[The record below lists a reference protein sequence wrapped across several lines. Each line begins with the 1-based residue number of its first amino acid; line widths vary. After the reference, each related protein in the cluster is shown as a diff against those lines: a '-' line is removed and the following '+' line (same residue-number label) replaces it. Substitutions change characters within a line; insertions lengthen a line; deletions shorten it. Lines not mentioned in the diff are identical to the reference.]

1 MYFWC
6 IYGEALPI
14 LLKVPC
20 INQIYQFS
28 IHTLFATLRLR
39 TQTWLQ
45 LYDSPALPVEEF
57 FARRVLGSISCVIT
71 WRFDGEVYQFLF
83 ASNFFNDSIRSFLQK
98 LLCTM
103 WLKLQHIYTNINYL
117 ITLEMSSKC
126 EKLTFSLFQI
136 SYMQTDLSNAI
147 YLACLGY
154 SVFLFHLRV

>member
-1 MYFWC
+1 
-6 IYGEALPI
+6 
-14 LLKVPC
+14 
-20 INQIYQFS
+20 
-28 IHTLFATLRLR
+28 
-39 TQTWLQ
+39 
-45 LYDSPALPVEEF
+45 
-57 FARRVLGSISCVIT
+57 
-71 WRFDGEVYQFLF
+71 
-83 ASNFFNDSIRSFLQK
+83 
-98 LLCTM
+98 M